1 MEEDMNGD
9 AGDDR
14 TQKDQQPADPEKIKE
29 AVKHAEE
36 RRGTKRGEDIVEKEE
51 PATPKK
57 G

>member
-1 MEEDMNGD
+1 MNGD

-14 TQKDQQPADPEKIKE
+14 TPKDQQPADPEKIKE